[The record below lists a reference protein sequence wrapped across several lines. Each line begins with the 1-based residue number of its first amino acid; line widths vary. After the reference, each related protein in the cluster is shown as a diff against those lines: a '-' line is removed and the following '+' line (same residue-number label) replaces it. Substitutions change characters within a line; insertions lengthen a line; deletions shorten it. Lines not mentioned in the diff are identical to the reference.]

1 MLVGDSCHDWSS
13 WSGVGDL
20 HMVLLLKVKIYWDK
34 CAKQL
39 LTQRNSPSKYHF
51 KHSRQNSSLRIAV
64 KWYIFIWFMLEIPFL
79 QRSFSDLHFHSRTI
93 NKATFKETLRS
104 FKAAKWV
111 NKSFSTHNS
120 YVLSSKSVY
129 ILVIYIWINYQPEC
143 VCLFAFFQ
151 KKIQFLRFKMLW
163 LQKSQTCWVTQY
175 IWQPIFLE

>member
-51 KHSRQNSSLRIAV
+51 KYSRQNSSLRIAV

-129 ILVIYIWINYQPEC
+129 ILVIYMNKSSTWV
-143 VCLFAFFQ
+143 VCSHFF
-151 KKIQFLRFKMLW
+151 KKIFNFLDSKCFGCRYLKLAG
-163 LQKSQTCWVTQY
+163 S
-175 IWQPIFLE
+175 PSIFDG

>member
-129 ILVIYIWINYQPEC
+129 ILVIYMNKLSTW
-143 VCLFAFFQ
+143 VCLSVRIFS
-151 KKIQFLRFKMLW
+151 KKNSI
-163 LQKSQTCWVTQY
+163 S
-175 IWQPIFLE
+175 